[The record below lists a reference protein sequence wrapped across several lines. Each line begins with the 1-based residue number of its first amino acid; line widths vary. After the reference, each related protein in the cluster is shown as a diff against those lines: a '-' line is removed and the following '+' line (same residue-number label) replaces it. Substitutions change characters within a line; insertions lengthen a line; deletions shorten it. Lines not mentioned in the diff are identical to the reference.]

1 MNSRSLH
8 LTGCPY
14 LRLSIP
20 EKYLTYELSILL
32 TFENSLAITF
42 NAVVNNEAKVTAIFA
57 ALADPTRRR
66 IVQRL
71 SEQGET
77 RVTGLAK
84 PFRISLP
91 AISRHLRVLESAR
104 LIERRRRGREH
115 FIRPR
120 PAGLEDA
127 RKWMV
132 QCAQAWDSTFD
143 VLDQLLEI
151 EKQKEKIR

>member
-1 MNSRSLH
+1 MSR
-8 LTGCPY
+8 Y
-14 LRLSIP
+14 
-20 EKYLTYELSILL
+20 
-32 TFENSLAITF
+32 TF
-42 NAVVNNEAKVTAIFA
+42 NAVVNNEARVTAVFA

-91 AISRHLRVLESAR
+91 AISRHLRVLERAR
-104 LIERRRRGREH
+104 LIERRRHGREH

-120 PAGLEDA
+120 PSGLEEA
-127 RKWMV
+127 RKWIAHY
-132 QCAQAWDSTFD
+132 AQAWDSSFD
-143 VLDQLLEI
+143 VLDQLLETA
-151 EKQKEKIR
+151 KQKEKIR